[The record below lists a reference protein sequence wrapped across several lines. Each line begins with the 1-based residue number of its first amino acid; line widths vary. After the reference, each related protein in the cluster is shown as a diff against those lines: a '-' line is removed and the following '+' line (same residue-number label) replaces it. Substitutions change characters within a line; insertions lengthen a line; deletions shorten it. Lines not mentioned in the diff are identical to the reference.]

1 MEKTINEVK
10 KNAKTLE
17 NDILKLIS
25 DFEVANPEVEVRV
38 TVGRN
43 YSTVEDGKIT
53 HRADVDLTINIC
65 GLRCTKF
72 CTQLRFF

>member
-17 NDILKLIS
+17 NDILKLIR
-25 DFEVANPEVEVRV
+25 DFEVANPEVEIRV

-43 YSTVEDGKIT
+43 YSTIEDDKVT
-53 HRADVDLTINIC
+53 HRVDVDLTI
-65 GLRCTKF
+65 K
-72 CTQLRFF
+72 

>member
-1 MEKTINEVK
+1 MEKTINEIK

-25 DFEVANPEVEVRV
+25 DFEVANPEVDVRV

-43 YSTVEDGKIT
+43 YSTIDENDKIT
-53 HRADVDLTINIC
+53 HRVDVDLTI
-65 GLRCTKF
+65 K
-72 CTQLRFF
+72 

>member
-25 DFEVANPEVEVRV
+25 DFEKANPEVDVRV
-38 TVGRN
+38 NVARN
-43 YSTVEDGKIT
+43 YSANDTQSHK
-53 HRADVDLTINIC
+53 ADIVLSI
-65 GLRCTKF
+65 K
-72 CTQLRFF
+72 

>member
-17 NDILKLIS
+17 NNILKLIS

-43 YSTVEDGKIT
+43 YSADDTQSHKVEI
-53 HRADVDLTINIC
+53 VLNI
-65 GLRCTKF
+65 K
-72 CTQLRFF
+72 